1 MSNILIKFMS
11 EYQNDIAVVIGIII
25 ALLLVGRMIFLF
37 EEDPQKRPSNNIKHA
52 LRVVFLDGLI
62 K

>member
-1 MSNILIKFMS
+1 MS